1 MGFTW
6 IEKGIEPIDGF
17 LTYLEYECNAEVNE
31 RKYYKRQTAAL
42 WPSSAICGGLLF
54 PQAGLT
60 AETAWKAGESEL
72 ICLHGGLRFHYI
84 GRMAKNFRPVFE
96 ISVLHLC
103 LSLHFICLSFPA
115 SQNNRK
121 SADKLSDG

>member
-1 MGFTW
+1 MFD
-6 IEKGIEPIDGF
+6 E
-17 LTYLEYECNAEVNE
+17 
-31 RKYYKRQTAAL
+31 TAAR
-42 WPSSAICGGLLF
+42 WPSSAICGGLPF

-72 ICLHGGLRFHYI
+72 ICLHGGLRLCRPCI
-84 GRMAKNFRPVFE
+84 GRMAKNFRADFE